1 MKRVSILCLI
11 LLLSGA
17 CAANPPKKEPRILAV
32 SVTFRGQLL
41 ATRACE
47 SRGLVRSLDAAEA
60 AGANLAMAFASPG
73 SQAPDKKALM
83 DVGLERAWIPYNKKR
98 SYGTAGF
105 RAFQCPSPFLEEV
118 EMGVKRS
125 AGSRE

>member
-1 MKRVSILCLI
+1 MKGVSILCLI
-11 LLLSGA
+11 LLLSVA
-17 CAANPPKKEPRILAV
+17 CAANPPKKEPQILAV

-41 ATRACE
+41 ATRVCE

-73 SQAPDKKALM
+73 SQAPDSIALK
-83 DVGLERAWIPYNKKR
+83 DIGLERAWIPYNKER

-105 RAFQCPSPFLEEV
+105 RAFKCPSPFLEVV
-118 EMGVKRS
+118 EMDVKRS

>member
-1 MKRVSILCLI
+1 LKGVSILCLI
-11 LLLSGA
+11 LLLSVA
-17 CAANPPKKEPRILAV
+17 CAANPPKKEPQILAV

-41 ATRACE
+41 ATRVCE
-47 SRGLVRSLDAAEA
+47 SRGLVRSLEAAEV

-73 SQAPDKKALM
+73 SQAPDNKALK
-83 DVGLERAWIPYNKKR
+83 DVGLERAWIPYNKER

-105 RAFQCPSPFLEEV
+105 RAFKCPSPFLEVV
-118 EMGVKRS
+118 EMDVKRS

>member
-1 MKRVSILCLI
+1 MKGVSILCLI
-11 LLLSGA
+11 LLLSVA
-17 CAANPPKKEPRILAV
+17 CAANPPKKEPQILAV

-41 ATRACE
+41 ATRVCE

-60 AGANLAMAFASPG
+60 AGANLAMAFASPS
-73 SQAPDKKALM
+73 SQAPDNNALT
-83 DVGLERAWIPYNKKR
+83 DVGLERAWIPYNQER

-105 RAFQCPSPFLEEV
+105 RAFKCPSPFLEEV
-118 EMGVKRS
+118 EMDVKRS